1 MDLPTPGN
9 SSLLRISLGQKRLE
23 GSTMI
28 ILGHIE
34 TMKGATVI
42 LIFWICL
49 LLVLIILMIKSWI
62 EREDCEDYDKLR
74 YDIIQRVVPPV

>member
-1 MDLPTPGN
+1 
-9 SSLLRISLGQKRLE
+9 
-23 GSTMI
+23 MI
-28 ILGHIE
+28 ILGYIE

-49 LLVLIILMIKSWI
+49 LLVLIILMIKSWM
-62 EREDCEDYDKLR
+62 EREDCEEYDKLR

>member
-1 MDLPTPGN
+1 
-9 SSLLRISLGQKRLE
+9 
-23 GSTMI
+23 MI

-74 YDIIQRVVPPV
+74 YDIIQRVESPV

>member
-1 MDLPTPGN
+1 
-9 SSLLRISLGQKRLE
+9 
-23 GSTMI
+23 MI
-28 ILGHIE
+28 ILGYFE

-74 YDIIQRVVPPV
+74 YDIIQRVESPV